1 MIQDEYDGF
10 KIHKN
15 FVAVTGN
22 IFNNLDRFPTMK
34 LACTN

>member
-15 FVAVTGN
+15 FAVTGN
-22 IFNNLDRFPTMK
+22 IINNLDRFPTMK